1 MPKELSPQVFKPF
14 TPVTALSPFDQQV
27 SHHPPI
33 SAFYVEC
40 PSRRI
45 SFNGYIHTKSS
56 FLGMSIAA
64 HMVGQ
69 GKVSLQVARQ
79 LAERQ

>member
-1 MPKELSPQVFKPF
+1 M
-14 TPVTALSPFDQQV
+14 